1 MATITKSTVEVTI
14 GQYKYAAEL
23 DGNRVELFRDGAP
36 AGHGTWTGQTIEDFP
51 HNLSPDAKDKLS
63 DAIQRNLA
71 TAWRSSTSVET
82 ITKTTDASESV
93 AVGKKPQDAGNQG
106 QLGNELD
113 KPARQGEAEVGVG
126 GPGLDPRTGEV
137 GGQAISPQRRDVP
150 GGTDVDQRAIEQA
163 NNTPVAYRR

>member
-14 GQYKYAAEL
+14 GQYTYAAAL
-23 DGNRVELFRDGAP
+23 DGNRVELFRDGVS
-36 AGHGTWTGQTIEDFP
+36 AGHATWTGQTMEDFP
-51 HNLSPDAKDKLS
+51 HVLSPDAKDKLS
-63 DAIQRNLA
+63 DALQRNLSK
-71 TAWRSSTSVET
+71 AWRADTSVDE

-93 AVGKKPQDAGNQG
+93 AVGDKPQDAGNQG
-106 QLGNELD
+106 QLGNEQG

-137 GGQAISPQRRDVP
+137 GGQSISPQRRDVP

-163 NNTPVAYRR
+163 NNAPAAYRR